1 MNEYIKTEINS
12 DGLRYKSR
20 PTGSPFGPTGHAGA
34 IMSCFKCG
42 KHKPRTQGDGPQ
54 VLGHGAKQAQ
64 VVRVRARADAQTAL
78 ELGIGQLFVAVQVG
92 FFVLD
97 LVVHHHARSG

>member
-42 KHKPRTQGDGPQ
+42 KRKPRTQGANRMLVGKQMFGCFDCYP
-54 VLGHGAKQAQ
+54 AKTPEA
-64 VVRVRARADAQTAL
+64 
-78 ELGIGQLFVAVQVG
+78 
-92 FFVLD
+92 
-97 LVVHHHARSG
+97 